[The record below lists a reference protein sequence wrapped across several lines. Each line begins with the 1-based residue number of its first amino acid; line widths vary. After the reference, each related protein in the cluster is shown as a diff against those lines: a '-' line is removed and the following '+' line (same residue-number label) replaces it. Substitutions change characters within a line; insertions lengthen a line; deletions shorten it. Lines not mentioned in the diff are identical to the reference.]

1 MSEVLI
7 IIIKIEHRDP
17 YWIFLKGPTV
27 YTHIQRFRNVE
38 KWKDEERIQQTNS
51 PQKAGIAILIANKIK
66 FEITKDKEG
75 HILTDWEI
83 CLS

>member
-1 MSEVLI
+1 MLENERMKKRYSRLI
-7 IIIKIEHRDP
+7 
-17 YWIFLKGPTV
+17 
-27 YTHIQRFRNVE
+27 
-38 KWKDEERIQQTNS
+38 NS

-75 HILTDWEI
+75 HILTDREI